1 MINRLRQVQEFLQEY
16 DYQNTDADAFLSSS
30 YNKVVVILVPLQGL
44 YAILL
49 IDTVD

>member
-1 MINRLRQVQEFLQEY
+1 MYIVIINLFRICA
-16 DYQNTDADAFLSSS
+16 QNFISS